1 MGAGISDECT
11 EDQVSVD
18 ILESGERDHP
28 RTGLRGERLRKRE
41 PKELIPVAV
50 VLDRR
55 PLTCGYERLS
65 SFKEADSIA
74 LESQSPVWFAWS
86 SGAVLLMSALSE

>member
-28 RTGLRGERLRKRE
+28 GIAMRGERLRKRE
-41 PKELIPVAV
+41 PQELMLAAG
-50 VLDRR
+50 VLDSR
-55 PLTCGYERLS
+55 P
-65 SFKEADSIA
+65 
-74 LESQSPVWFAWS
+74 
-86 SGAVLLMSALSE
+86 